1 MSNPGNQTGPAIVI
15 GVMAVNPDPKPG
27 RWILPLVILGMIA
40 FTYFFVRELPSAS
53 PDTTLA
59 GGSTTTTSPDGSTS
73 TTTGGTVDPAIV
85 AYVEQ
90 VEGIN
95 DALQVLRTELVTVNT
110 GFDADPREIE
120 YSEAETRF
128 EAVDTQTAALV
139 DQFNG
144 LTVPESLQVNHDVL
158 ATEIEFAGLAAGDA
172 LAGLRSDD
180 PGTLR
185 RNAVEGYSNA
195 ADSFDAEVA
204 ALRTASGVGA

>member
-1 MSNPGNQTGPAIVI
+1 
-15 GVMAVNPDPKPG
+15 MAVNPDPKPG

-53 PDTTLA
+53 PDSTLA
-59 GGSTTTTSPDGSTS
+59 GGVTTTTTPGDSTS
-73 TTTGGTVDPAIV
+73 TTGGGTTDPAVV
-85 AYVEQ
+85 AYVGQ
-90 VEGIN
+90 VEAVN

-120 YSEAETRF
+120 YSDAETRF

-139 DQFNG
+139 DQFNA
-144 LTVPESLQVNHDVL
+144 LTVPESLQTNHDVL
-158 ATEIEFAGLAAGDA
+158 ATEIEFAALAAGDA

-185 RNAVEGYSNA
+185 RNAVEGYANA
-195 ADSFDAEVA
+195 ADNFDAELGT
-204 ALRTASGVGA
+204 LRTTAGITA